1 MRARAPVCMC
11 ARMLVHVC
19 AYACIFVRARA
30 RACEH
35 VCACVNACAR
45 VCMCTRMCTHMCV
58 YSCACVHV
66 RACVGVRVC
75 TCMCVCLHVCMSV
88 NVCAHDSMCV
98 CLNQRLPSEDLGRT
112 LGTLAPSAL
121 ARRPRDQ
128 PQTGSAF
135 HISQMKGCPHAS
147 HPPPSKALHFCG
159 GCGCPSGF
167 FLGEFL
173 GKVAE
178 I

>member
-1 MRARAPVCMC
+1 MCECVCSC
-11 ARMLVHVC
+11 VHV
-19 AYACIFVRARA
+19 YANVYT
-30 RACEH
+30 H
-35 VCACVNACAR
+35 VCLFVCVCACAR
-45 VCMCTRMCTHMCV
+45 VCG
-58 YSCACVHV
+58 CAC
-66 RACVGVRVC
+66 VC
-75 TCMCVCLHVCMSV
+75 TCMCVCLHVCMRV

-112 LGTLAPSAL
+112 LGTVAPSAL

-147 HPPPSKALHFCG
+147 RPPPSKALHFCG